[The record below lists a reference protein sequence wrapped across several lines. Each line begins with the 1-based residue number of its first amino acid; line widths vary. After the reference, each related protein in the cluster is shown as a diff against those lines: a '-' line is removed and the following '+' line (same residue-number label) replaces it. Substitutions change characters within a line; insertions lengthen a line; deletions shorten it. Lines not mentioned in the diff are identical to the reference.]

1 MTKESSFQIRN
12 KFTGSV
18 TIKFTKINEQIAQI
32 SGHLLWQTQDDIL
45 SHFPSPPLG
54 WASDWKWETQ
64 HNPTQS
70 YGSSYQ
76 LKLPQSEQRS
86 KVQFYIDAGWLR
98 PLMDCDNLHNIKR
111 CMAPGKKKHQ
121 PTGVLNTARVYSLVH
136 VQPQKLGFQSYLVS
150 VRFRH
155 FLFERY
161 VYVQYIMIILVC
173 QVVMQLKG
181 IW

>member
-1 MTKESSFQIRN
+1 MNRLHKYRATCFDRLKTTSFPT
-12 KFTGSV
+12 F
-18 TIKFTKINEQIAQI
+18 
-32 SGHLLWQTQDDIL
+32 HL
-45 SHFPSPPLG
+45 PPWDGL
-54 WASDWKWETQ
+54 DWKWEAQ

-70 YGSSYQ
+70 YGSSSQ

-86 KVQFYIDAGWLR
+86 KIQFYIDAGWLR